1 LHQTTKQPQEKLS
14 ARRVW
19 QSLLAIVA
27 LTLVGATVS
36 AFLPGEDLRHYQL
49 ATASHGR
56 VEQSITAMAT
66 LQPSEY
72 VDVGAQVSGQLKK
85 IHVKPGMPVEQGQLL
100 AEIEATVPQAKV
112 QAGRAQLQSLRAQLS
127 ERRAQAKL
135 AEQVHLRQQK
145 LMAAKAT
152 AAETAE
158 SADAAFRAAQAQV
171 ASIEAQIEQ
180 TASTLS
186 ADEASLGYTRIY
198 APISGTVLTLT
209 ARQGQTLNANQQAPI
224 ILRVAD
230 LSTMTVQAQVSE
242 ADVGRLKPGMSA
254 YFTTLG
260 RTNRRWHGSL
270 REILPSPEVLNNVV
284 MYNAQFDVDNPDRV
298 LLPQMSAQVFFVQAA
313 ADDVIQVPVSAVLGL
328 ERGGRRDQPAQAR
341 VRVVE
346 GGSVV
351 ERAVTVGIRNRV
363 MAEIKSGLAEGEQ
376 VVVGRRDEGTDKSVA
391 SPKMSKPR

>member
-1 LHQTTKQPQEKLS
+1 MPFLTPWGPSL
-14 ARRVW
+14 RRV
-19 QSLLAIVA
+19 LPFVLIAAAIVA
-27 LTLVGATVS
+27 GGLF
-36 AFLPGEDLRHYQL
+36 FLRPSGEDSSRFVL
-49 ATASHGR
+49 AATTRGR
-56 VEQSITAMAT
+56 IEQNITAMAT

-85 IHVKPGMPVEQGQLL
+85 IHVKPGMAVEQGQLL

-112 QAGRAQLQSLRAQLS
+112 QAGRAQLQSLRAQLA

-135 AEQVHLRQQK
+135 AEQVHSRQQK
-145 LMAAKAT
+145 LLAARAT
-152 AAETAE
+152 ATETAE

-180 TASTLS
+180 TASTLA

-209 ARQGQTLNANQQAPI
+209 ARQGQTLNTNQQAPI

-242 ADVGRLKPGMSA
+242 ADVGRLKPGMEA

-260 RTNRRWHGSL
+260 RNDRRWRGTL
-270 REILPSPEVLNNVV
+270 REILPNPEVLNNVV
-284 MYNAQFDVDNPDRV
+284 MYNAQFDVPNEDGV

-313 ADDVIQVPVSAVLGL
+313 ADDVVQVPVAALSGL
-328 ERGGRRDQPAQAR
+328 ERGARNQPVAKAV
-341 VRVVE
+341 VRVME
-346 GGSVV
+346 GGTVV
-351 ERAVTVGIRNRV
+351 ERPVEVGIRNRV
-363 MAEIKSGLAEGEQ
+363 SAEIRSGLSVGEQ
-376 VVVGRRDEGTDKSVA
+376 VVVGRRDNGSGG
-391 SPKMSKPR
+391 KPAGMPSMVRPR